1 VIRKFKVKVED
12 EVFLI
17 EVEELDKD
25 KVIQK
30 ETVKPV
36 SEVIAPPP
44 IPQVISAPP
53 KTPKIAAAPGVI
65 TAPLPGKINTIA
77 VKSGDALK
85 RGNLLLLIEAM
96 KMENELFAP
105 YDCTVKKVFVSVG
118 QMVEMGEQL
127 LEIG

>member
-1 VIRKFKVKVED
+1 MKVED

-17 EVEELDKD
+17 EVEELEKD
-25 KVIQK
+25 SVIQK

-44 IPQVISAPP
+44 ISQAISASP
-53 KTPKIAAAPGVI
+53 KTTKIAAALGVV
-65 TAPLPGKINTIA
+65 TAPLPGKISTIQ
-77 VKSGDALK
+77 VKAGDTLK
-85 RGNLLLLIEAM
+85 RGALLLLIEAM

-118 QMVEMGEQL
+118 Q
-127 LEIG
+127 